1 MPHPAVRAQGIPGR
15 LASLRRSQ
23 PVARATALVLCL
35 GLAAAGLAGCYVSAS
50 VGVATLQHSTRSYRL
65 SSPVRALVVHGQV
78 GRIDVTGGGPG
89 TVSVTEQLTF
99 RHTAPVTTH
108 RVTAGILS
116 LTSSC
121 PAVESCSVGYHIT
134 VPRGLAVQV
143 ADNVGTVRLHRL
155 TGQVTVRTGTG
166 IIELASVSGP
176 VQVSIHAG
184 EILGQDVSSA
194 QATLRLSTGRIEMT
208 FSAAPAALSA
218 TAAVGSVTLRVPGGV
233 LYAVHTSV
241 AVGSTLVSV
250 TRSAGSPHVITAGTT
265 TGSIIIEPAP

>member
-1 MPHPAVRAQGIPGR
+1 MPPPAVPPQGIPGR

-23 PVARATALVLCL
+23 PVARAAALVLCL

-116 LTSSC
+116 L
-121 PAVESCSVGYHIT
+121 SCSVGYHIT

-233 LYAVHTSV
+233 LYAVHTRV